1 MSLAF
6 TISQGPKSLPVS
18 SVSSTVPISQS
29 MTNACQHLVNTLLLQ
44 VKEWQM
50 LVNTLLLQ

>member
-29 MTNACQHLVNTLLLQ
+29 ITNACQHLITASKRVANACQ
-44 VKEWQM
+44 H
-50 LVNTLLLQ
+50 LVTAMT